1 MGAGGAGRWLGAGAA
16 VVALVVAALVVPAAL
31 DGPAETAAPA
41 ELVEGA
47 REAPSFELVQ
57 RLRAEFAAAAAAN
70 DDFPFDPALAALVET
85 SPQAYTP
92 LGRIAAADIG
102 LDVAYAAGVH
112 PSVLERGPGHW
123 PGTVAPGQP
132 GNAVLSGHRTTH
144 TRPFGELDRLT
155 AGDEVVVTAADA
167 APVTYRVTETLIVLE
182 AEYRDAVLAAPA
194 EPGARQL
201 TLFACHPEGERTHRI
216 VVRATA

>member
-1 MGAGGAGRWLGAGAA
+1 MGAGGAGRWLGAGAL
-16 VVALVVAALVVPAAL
+16 VVALVVAAMVVPAVL
-31 DGPAETAAPA
+31 DGPPETAAPA
-41 ELVEGA
+41 RAVEGS

-57 RLRAEFAAAAAAN
+57 RLREEFADAAAGN
-70 DDFPFDPALAALVET
+70 DDFPFDPAVAAEVAT

-155 AGDEVVVTAADA
+155 AGDEVVVTRADA
-167 APVTYRVTETLIVLE
+167 APVTYRVTETLIVPE
-182 AEYRDAVLAAPA
+182 AEYRDVVLTGSA
-194 EPGARQL
+194 EPGVRQL